1 MDTFNK
7 LLNELN
13 IKTDKKVSF
22 NNNISIKEIE
32 NINKI
37 VNTDDD
43 SNLDDYEPVEEET
56 SKYVDCINIC
66 HIYFKNLFRK
76 ENENMFHDIDDT
88 DDYSTNR
95 EMEFIYETMYR
106 YNINLANNSKLCD
119 IYEPNKINE
128 HLNRNE
134 YDELYGLSFNN
145 QIIKVCPSLFGIITY
160 IAHNI
165 DWKNNDI
172 IWAII
177 PLKSE

>member
-13 IKTDKKVSF
+13 ITTDKKVSF

-32 NINKI
+32 NTLN
-37 VNTDDD
+37 D
-43 SNLDDYEPVEEET
+43 SNLKEYEPVEEET
-56 SKYVDCINIC
+56 SKYVDCMNIC

-76 ENENMFHDIDDT
+76 ENENMFTNIDDK
-88 DDYSTNR
+88 DEYSTNR
-95 EMEFIYETMYR
+95 EMEFVYETMYK
-106 YNINLANNSKLCD
+106 YNINLANNTKLCD
-119 IYEPNKINE
+119 IYEPNKINDY
-128 HLNRNE
+128 LNKDE
-134 YDELYGLSFNN
+134 YDELYGLSLNN

-160 IAHNI
+160 IAHQI
-165 DWKNNDI
+165 DWKNEDI